1 MMTRGLLITVSGA
14 SGTGKGA
21 VCDRLRATT
30 PTLTYSI
37 SATTRAPRGAEVDGR
52 EYFFFTRDQFR
63 EKIARGEFLEYAD
76 VYGNY
81 YGTLRSYVDEQR
93 DAGRDVLL
101 EIDIQG
107 ALKVKAACPDAIL
120 IFLLPPSLEELKR
133 RIVGRGTE
141 SEESLARRLASAP
154 LEIDVGRQYDYAVVN
169 DAIDRAVERIKAII
183 TAEHSRVE
191 RSAKLFDALKI

>member
-1 MMTRGLLITVSGA
+1 MTRGLLITVSGA

-52 EYFFFTRDQFR
+52 EYFFFDRSEFEAR
-63 EKIARGEFLEYAD
+63 IARGEFLEYAD

-81 YGTLRSYVDEQR
+81 YGTLRSYVDKQR

-107 ALKVKAACPDAIL
+107 ALKVKAECPDAIL
-120 IFLLPPSLEELKR
+120 IFLLPPSLDELKR
-133 RIVGRGTE
+133 RITGRGTE
-141 SEESLARRLASAP
+141 SEESLARRLTSAP
-154 LEIDVGRQYDYAVVN
+154 TEIDVGRQYDYVVVN
-169 DAIDRAVERIKAII
+169 DAVETAVERIKAII

-191 RSAKLFDALKI
+191 RNAQLFDAFKK

>member
-1 MMTRGLLITVSGA
+1 MTKGLLITVSGA

-52 EYFFFTRDQFR
+52 EYFFFDRSEFEDR
-63 EKIARGEFLEYAD
+63 IARGEFLEYAD

-81 YGTLRSYVDEQR
+81 YGTLRSYVDRQR

-107 ALKVKAACPDAIL
+107 ALKVKAACPEAIL
-120 IFLLPPSLEELKR
+120 IFLLPPSLEELTR

-154 LEIDVGRQYDYAVVN
+154 TEIDVGRRYDYVVVN
-169 DAIDRAVERIKAII
+169 DAVETAVERIKAII
-183 TAEHSRVE
+183 TAERCRVE
-191 RSAKLFDALKI
+191 RNAQLFDTFKK